1 MTSSRLQALGSF
13 IKSRRLRSIPCALF
27 PLAIVSACSS
37 LQGGAP
43 ERGSATGFAN
53 LSVLIE
59 SELAG
64 SGEWGNLS
72 SRRRRAQ
79 SRADEL
85 ASGAAMQPTDRD
97 LFSEFDEISRQE
109 SRLKKNVYPGIYAA
123 VKNVAKRRKID
134 FVLSMDDGLLYA
146 ESAYDITGEV
156 LQELK
161 TIRARSDP
169 LVR

>member
-1 MTSSRLQALGSF
+1 MNPGRLKVLASVF
-13 IKSRRLRSIPCALF
+13 TARRFRSIPCALF

-37 LQGGAP
+37 LQGGSP
-43 ERGSATGFAN
+43 ERSGATGFVN

-64 SGEWGNLS
+64 SGEWVNLS
-72 SRRRRAQ
+72 ARRRRAQ

-85 ASGAAMQPTDRD
+85 SSGSAMQPTDRD
-97 LFSEFDEISRQE
+97 LFREFDELARQE
-109 SRLKKNVYPGIYAA
+109 ARLKKNAYPGIYAA
-123 VKNVAKRRKID
+123 VKNVAKRRKMD

>member
-1 MTSSRLQALGSF
+1 MTSGRLKALASS
-13 IKSRRLRSIPCALF
+13 IIARRFRSIPCALF

-37 LQGGAP
+37 LQGGSP
-43 ERGSATGFAN
+43 ERGGSTGFAN

-64 SGEWGNLS
+64 SGEWVNLS
-72 SRRRRAQ
+72 ARRRKAQ

-85 ASGAAMQPTDRD
+85 SSGAAMLPADRD
-97 LFSEFDEISRQE
+97 LFREFDEIARQE
-109 SRLKKNVYPGIYAA
+109 GRLKKSVYPGIYSA